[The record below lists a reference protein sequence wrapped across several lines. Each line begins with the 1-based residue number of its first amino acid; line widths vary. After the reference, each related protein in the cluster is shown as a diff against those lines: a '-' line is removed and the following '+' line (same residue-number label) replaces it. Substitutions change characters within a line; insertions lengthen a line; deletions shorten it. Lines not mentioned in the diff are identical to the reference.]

1 MHPQWELL
9 MALDLIRR
17 YQAQVK
23 KLGFHICLA
32 GGVLNKGWSEKDL
45 DLVFLPLTN
54 LGKPDLAPLQAWL
67 QQTWGDTQP
76 NMTDSCPCDS
86 LRFQAS
92 YRLEGVGTGRIDVF
106 VV

>member
-1 MHPQWELL
+1 MHPQWDLL
-9 MALDLIRR
+9 IALDLIRR
-17 YQAQVK
+17 CQPQVK
-23 KLGFHICLA
+23 PLGFHICLA

-54 LGKPDLAPLQAWL
+54 AGKPDLAPLLVWF

-76 NMTDSCPCDS
+76 DMTDSCPCDS

-92 YRLEGVGTGRIDVF
+92 FRIANVGTGRIDVF